1 MNLVSLLILPAV
13 IKSRH
18 DDYRLGVAAVALV
31 VLLAAI
37 AFSKRRTAGLDAGL
51 PAAVAPV
58 GPPSNGELAMGGS
71 RDDTLRAAIDRWI
84 YDLGHEE
91 HELRERLLQVKRQ
104 IESSSPT

>member
-13 IKSRH
+13 IKARH
-18 DDYRLGVAAVALV
+18 EDYRYGVAAAALL

-37 AFSKRRTAGLDAGL
+37 AFSKRKTQGLDAGGAGL
-51 PAAVAPV
+51 GAIS
-58 GPPSNGELAMGGS
+58 GPSNGEMVMEAS

-84 YDLGHEE
+84 YDLGHDQ

-104 IESSSPT
+104 LESSSPG